1 MLHII
6 AYFPGFSSLLTTNR
20 TACNATGKMKFS
32 LGKEREK
39 MRLTTTDLY
48 ESGFLHS
55 QGAFLS
61 GAWADKG
68 NSSTVFFSFEDDSEA
83 TLSELQDSYHSGKAT
98 VNLAEYRQSLELLK
112 DLMFQILRKNN
123 RRSNHA
129 HRRN

>member
-1 MLHII
+1 
-6 AYFPGFSSLLTTNR
+6 
-20 TACNATGKMKFS
+20 MK
-32 LGKEREK
+32 
-39 MRLTTTDLY
+39 LTTTDLY

-98 VNLAEYRQSLELLK
+98 VNLAEYRRSLEFLK

-123 RRSNHA
+123 RRSSHVN
-129 HRRN
+129 RKY